1 MSAPSSTTAERWV
14 PGVRVARTYQRSWL
28 RADLVA
34 GVVLAAILVPQGMA
48 YAELA
53 GLPAAT
59 GLYTTIACLV
69 GYAVFGPS
77 RVLVLGPDSSIS
89 PLILAAI
96 TPLLVTG
103 DPASAIALA
112 GMLAVLVGLTEIGLG
127 LGKLGFVADLLSKE
141 VQVGYMNGLA
151 ITIIVGQL
159 PKLFGFSTHADSFL
173 AELRAFADSL
183 DQTQTTTLVV
193 GAAVLV
199 LLLVLP
205 RITTRLPAILV
216 GVVGATVAS
225 AVFGLAGKGVATVG
239 ALPQG
244 IPAPTLP
251 WTNAGDVVP
260 LLIAAVGITLV
271 SLTDTIATA
280 TSFAA
285 RRGEEVEPNQEMIGM
300 GAANIAAGL
309 FQGFAVSTSGSRTA
323 VAEQSKAKTQLTGVV
338 GAALVVVLLL
348 FLNSLLA
355 DLPQTALAA
364 VVIVAALSLMDVGIL
379 RRYLRVRKSAFAVSL
394 VATAGVMAL
403 GVLQGI
409 VVAVTL
415 AILLFFRRNWWPHGA
430 VLGKLEGDDGWHDVD
445 AHPDAKQ
452 IPGVVVYRWE
462 APLFFANAG
471 AFRLQIRKLVRDH
484 EPRWV
489 VLQCE
494 AVTDVDVT
502 AAEMLEQLDNELNA
516 AGTHLAFAEMRSRLQ
531 DLTLRYGLLE
541 TLDREHFYPTL
552 EAALEEIHARESSP
566 AHRVT
571 DLAGVLGWILGV
583 LALLLERVS
592 RGALGRLLLEPRLDL
607 EQRLALLPCDTRKAR
622 VDLHQRVN
630 QHRGRSEP
638 GEPLAVGGDHIPRR
652 PLGARVREHLRERPL
667 VVIPTLT
674 LLDVGR
680 GELPVVVGEV
690 DPPQQAGSLL
700 LL

>member
-1 MSAPSSTTAERWV
+1 MSGHVSTRVERWV
-14 PGVRVARTYQRSWL
+14 PGLRVVRTYRRSWL
-28 RADLVA
+28 RPDLVA

-103 DPASAIALA
+103 DPASAVVLA
-112 GMLAVLVGLTEIGLG
+112 SMLAVLVGLTEIGLG

-173 AELRAFADSL
+173 AELRAFAEHL

-205 RITTRLPAILV
+205 RITTRLPAVLV

-225 AVFGLAGKGVATVG
+225 AVFGFAGKGVATVG

-251 WTNAGDVVP
+251 WTNASDVVP

-309 FQGFAVSTSGSRTA
+309 FQGF
-323 VAEQSKAKTQLTGVV
+323 
-338 GAALVVVLLL
+338 
-348 FLNSLLA
+348 
-355 DLPQTALAA
+355 
-364 VVIVAALSLMDVGIL
+364 
-379 RRYLRVRKSAFAVSL
+379 
-394 VATAGVMAL
+394 
-403 GVLQGI
+403 
-409 VVAVTL
+409 
-415 AILLFFRRNWWPHGA
+415 
-430 VLGKLEGDDGWHDVD
+430 
-445 AHPDAKQ
+445 
-452 IPGVVVYRWE
+452 
-462 APLFFANAG
+462 
-471 AFRLQIRKLVRDH
+471 
-484 EPRWV
+484 
-489 VLQCE
+489 
-494 AVTDVDVT
+494 
-502 AAEMLEQLDNELNA
+502 
-516 AGTHLAFAEMRSRLQ
+516 
-531 DLTLRYGLLE
+531 
-541 TLDREHFYPTL
+541 
-552 EAALEEIHARESSP
+552 
-566 AHRVT
+566 
-571 DLAGVLGWILGV
+571 
-583 LALLLERVS
+583 
-592 RGALGRLLLEPRLDL
+592 
-607 EQRLALLPCDTRKAR
+607 
-622 VDLHQRVN
+622 
-630 QHRGRSEP
+630 
-638 GEPLAVGGDHIPRR
+638 
-652 PLGARVREHLRERPL
+652 
-667 VVIPTLT
+667 
-674 LLDVGR
+674 
-680 GELPVVVGEV
+680 
-690 DPPQQAGSLL
+690 
-700 LL
+700 

>member
-1 MSAPSSTTAERWV
+1 MSSTGAERWV
-14 PGVRVARTYQRSWL
+14 PGVRVLRTYRRGWL
-28 RADLVA
+28 RADLLA
-34 GVVLAAILVPQGMA
+34 GAVLAAILVPQGMA

-53 GLPAAT
+53 GLPAVT

-69 GYAVFGPS
+69 GYAVLGPS

-96 TPLLVTG
+96 TPLLVTD
-103 DPASAIALA
+103 DPARAIALA

-173 AELRAFADSL
+173 AELRAFVEHL
-183 DQTQTTTLVV
+183 DQTQTTTLLV
-193 GAAVLV
+193 GVAVLV

-205 RITTRLPAILV
+205 RITTRLPAVLV
-216 GVVGATVAS
+216 AVLGATVAS
-225 AVFGLAGKGVATVG
+225 AVFGLAESGVATVG

-244 IPAPTLP
+244 VPTPTLP
-251 WTNAGDVVP
+251 WTTAGDVVP

-323 VAEQSKAKTQLTGVV
+323 VAEQSGAKSQVTGLV
-338 GAALVVVLLL
+338 GAGLVAALLL

-364 VVIVAALSLMDVGIL
+364 VVIVAALSLMDLGLL
-379 RRYLRVRKSAFAVSL
+379 RRYLRVRRSAFAVSL
-394 VATAGVMAL
+394 VATAGVVLL

-430 VLGKLEGDDGWHDVD
+430 VLGTVEGVEGWHDVD
-445 AHPDAKQ
+445 AHPDAQQ

-471 AFRLQIRKLVRDH
+471 SFRQQIRHLVH
-484 EPRWV
+484 ERQPEWV
-489 VLQCE
+489 VIQCE

-516 AGTHLAFAEMRSRLQ
+516 AGVHLAFAEMRSRLQ

-552 EAALEEIHARESSP
+552 EAALEEIRSGDRAPDR
-566 AHRVT
+566 
-571 DLAGVLGWILGV
+571 
-583 LALLLERVS
+583 
-592 RGALGRLLLEPRLDL
+592 LGR
-607 EQRLALLPCDTRKAR
+607 
-622 VDLHQRVN
+622 
-630 QHRGRSEP
+630 S
-638 GEPLAVGGDHIPRR
+638 
-652 PLGARVREHLRERPL
+652 
-667 VVIPTLT
+667 
-674 LLDVGR
+674 
-680 GELPVVVGEV
+680 
-690 DPPQQAGSLL
+690 
-700 LL
+700 